1 MKKFFAVILALCIC
15 MSMTALA
22 QSGGAMKSD
31 STMKSDTM
39 KADKDKSIVGTIG
52 SDGMSFV
59 SDKDKSSWKIE
70 NPDDVKGHEG
80 HHVKVTAHVHSKDKS
95 IHVAKVEMVAAKA
108 EKKSSM

>member
-1 MKKFFAVILALCIC
+1 MKKFFAVILALCVC

-22 QSGGAMKSD
+22 QYGSATKSD
-31 STMKSDTM
+31 STMK
-39 KADKDKSIVGTIG
+39 ADKEKSIVGTIG
-52 SDGMSFV
+52 SDGASFV

-80 HHVKVTAHVHSKDKS
+80 HHVKLTCHVNSKDKS